1 MESTELAYAGAAR
14 QAEMIRSGEATS
26 VEIVQACL
34 DRIEQHDGL
43 LNSFRVVFR
52 EQALIDAAAA
62 DASRGPATG
71 PLHGVP
77 VAVKDDTDVAGHA
90 TRYGSNAS
98 DQDDKQADAEIVK
111 RLRAAGAVLI
121 GKTNVP
127 ELCVWPF
134 TETEAFGVTRN
145 PWNTGHTPGGSSGG
159 SAAAVAAG
167 FAGVAVGT
175 DGGGSVRIPAACCG
189 LFGIKTQRGRIPV
202 APKVDPWTDM
212 SVYGPLSRNVADAAL
227 FMDATADRLG
237 GESTF
242 ISAVSEDPGRLRVG
256 WTVKPPLPGP
266 VSKDQKAAIERV
278 MGVLEGLGH
287 TTEKKAPKWGPMI
300 PAFIP
305 RYLRG
310 IAGDVEDQ
318 PNPDLLDKRTKAMYR
333 FSKAISD
340 KTLQKALDKQSDCAR
355 IVDDYL
361 TEFDVL
367 VTPGLALQ
375 QLPVGKFAGKGGLWT
390 FNGVARFTPFT
401 APFNMT
407 GHPGINIPAGFDSD
421 GLPLSVQIVG
431 RPNSERQLIS
441 IAAQL
446 EQAMP
451 WADKRPNLPA

>member
-1 MESTELAYAGAAR
+1 MEPTELAFAGAAR

-26 VEIVQACL
+26 VEIVTACL
-34 DRIEQHDGL
+34 DRIAEHDGL
-43 LNSFRVVFR
+43 LNAFRVVFR
-52 EQALIDAAAA
+52 DQALADAAAA
-62 DASRGPATG
+62 DAARGPATG

-77 VAVKDDTDVAGHA
+77 VAVKDDTDVAGEA
-90 TRYGSNAS
+90 TRYGTNAS
-98 DQDDKQADAEIVK
+98 HPEPKEDDAEIVK
-111 RLRAAGAVLI
+111 RLRAAGAVVI

-134 TETEAFGVTRN
+134 TETEAYGVTRN
-145 PWNTGHTPGGSSGG
+145 PWNTGHTTGGSSGG

-202 APKVDPWTDM
+202 APKINPWTDM
-212 SVYGPLSRNVADAAL
+212 SVYGPLSRTVADAAL
-227 FMDATADRLG
+227 FMDATADRLD
-237 GESTF
+237 GEATF
-242 ISAVSEDPGRLRVG
+242 ISAVAEDPGRLRIG

-266 VSKDQKAAIERV
+266 VSKDQKAAMERV
-278 MGVLEGLGH
+278 IKALESVGH
-287 TTEKKAPKWGPMI
+287 SAEKKNVAWGPMI
-300 PAFIP
+300 PAFLP

-318 PNPDLLDKRTKAMYR
+318 PNPELLDKRTKGMYR
-333 FSKAISD
+333 MSKVISD
-340 KTLQKALDKQSDCAR
+340 KTLQKALDKQPKCTA
-355 IVDDYL
+355 IVDEYL
-361 TEFDVL
+361 TDHDVL
-367 VTPGLALQ
+367 ITPGLAIQ
-375 QLPVGKFAGKGGLWT
+375 QLPVGKFAGKGALWT
-390 FNGVARFTPFT
+390 FNGVAKFTPFT

-407 GHPGINIPAGFDSD
+407 GHPGINIPAGFDAD

-451 WADKRPNLPA
+451 WADKTPRLTA